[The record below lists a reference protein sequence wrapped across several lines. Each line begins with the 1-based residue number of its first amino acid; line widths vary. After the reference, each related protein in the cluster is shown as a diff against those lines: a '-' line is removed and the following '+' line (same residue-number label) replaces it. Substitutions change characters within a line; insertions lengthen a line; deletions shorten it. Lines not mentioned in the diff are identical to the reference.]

1 MSLCKNLETLP
12 TGINL
17 QSLYH
22 LNLYGCSRLI
32 SFPDIS
38 ANILEVD
45 LDGTTIKDFPSNLCL
60 EKFVHLSMCRMK
72 SEQLWKRVRPHTQLV
87 NMLSPS
93 LTMLCLSNIPSL
105 VELPSS
111 ILYLNKLTHLRITQ
125 CINIETI
132 PTGINLLHLYCL
144 DLSGSLRLASFPDI
158 STNISHLF
166 LCETA
171 IEEVPWWIEKFS
183 HLCCLCMNGCNHLR
197 SVSLT
202 ISKLRYLEIIDFS
215 YCRSLVRPSWN
226 DCPSVVATTRHNIHP
241 KLLEEAS
248 TSLPDDFV

>member
-1 MSLCKNLETLP
+1 MILFNISTLFFWLVQP
-12 TGINL
+12 L
-17 QSLYH
+17 
-22 LNLYGCSRLI
+22 
-32 SFPDIS
+32 
-38 ANILEVD
+38 
-45 LDGTTIKDFPSNLCL
+45 
-60 EKFVHLSMCRMK
+60 
-72 SEQLWKRVRPHTQLV
+72 TQLV

-125 CINIETI
+125 CINLETI

-197 SVSLT
+197 SVSLN